1 MDEKA
6 NEKSVEIMDKIFN
19 VIDQYVKEN
28 QESLQKDY
36 AVILASVFLEHDIQ
50 LDEYV
55 WVKDFLNRKTLVTA
69 LEVRTIES
77 EYEHFILSGM
87 YQQVKKQTFQRNVEI
102 FGKEEMMTLLDVQE
116 CSKISKLVNLETVM
130 ENEYHY
136 QVIDYL
142 SNIIRHD
149 YEKLKKS
156 LFAPYIQEGLKEEK
170 NKKKWEKKRLR
181 MLMKRGNGYEGKDV
195 KNH

>member
-1 MDEKA
+1 
-6 NEKSVEIMDKIFN
+6 MDKIFN

-50 LDEYV
+50 LDEHV

-69 LEVRTIES
+69 LEMRSIES

-87 YQQVKKQTFQRNVEI
+87 YQKVKNRTFQRFVET
-102 FGKEEMMTLLDVQE
+102 FGKEEMMTLLDVQD
-116 CSKISKLVNLETVM
+116 CSKISKLVTLDTVM

-136 QVIDYL
+136 KVIDYI
-142 SNIIRHD
+142 STIIRRE
-149 YEKLKKS
+149 YETLKRG
-156 LFAPYIQEGLKEEK
+156 LFSTYIQEGLKEEK
-170 NKKKWEKKRLR
+170 NKKIWEKKRLR
-181 MLMKRGNGYEGKDV
+181 MLMKRGNGNER
-195 KNH
+195 